1 MNEKKDIQK
10 DVDPMLAAGA
20 VATVGCAFLYNKAS
34 EIEFWIY
41 QHLMKVTGGVF
52 LLIAGLAFLY
62 LYRLKNK
69 EKEQFAR
76 ARALRQLRPKRKH
89 GEYFKGGK

>member
-1 MNEKKDIQK
+1 MNEKRDVQK
-10 DVDPMLAAGA
+10 DVDPMLATGA
-20 VATVGCAFLYNKAS
+20 VAAVGCAFLYNKAA

-52 LLIAGLAFLY
+52 LLIAGLALLY
-62 LYRLKNK
+62 LYRLKRK
-69 EKEQFAR
+69 EAEGFAR
-76 ARALRQLRPKRKH
+76 ARALRQLKPKRRH